1 MSALE
6 LRGLRKSFG
15 SLTVTDDVNLD
26 IVAGQRHA
34 LIGPNGAGKTSL
46 VHQIAGQLAPD
57 AGSIHLDGRRI
68 DGLPPERICR
78 LGLARAFQRNSLFR
92 DLTARQNV
100 RLAVQSRHGPRWN
113 PFVRID
119 DNRMLADL
127 ADASL
132 ARVGLAHRAQVTVRA
147 LSYGECRQ
155 LEIAIALACEPKVL
169 LLDEPTSGI
178 SPTETRQIAELIGS
192 LPPSI
197 AILLVEHDMD
207 VVFALAHRITVLHR
221 GAVLASGT
229 PDEIAT
235 DPAVREVYLGMRGT

>member
-6 LRGLRKSFG
+6 VRGLRKSFG
-15 SLTVTDDVNLD
+15 SLVVTDNVNLD
-26 IVAGQRHA
+26 LVAGERHA

-46 VHQIAGQLAPD
+46 VHQLAGQLAPD
-57 AGSIHLDGRRI
+57 AGSIRLDGHKI

-78 LGLARAFQRNSLFR
+78 LGLARAFQRNTLFR
-92 DLTARQNV
+92 DLSAHENV

-113 PFVRID
+113 PFVRISD
-119 DNRMLADL
+119 HHELADL
-127 ADASL
+127 AEASL
-132 ARVGLAHRAQVTVRA
+132 ARVGLAGRAAVAVRA

-178 SPTETRQIAELIGS
+178 SPTETRQIADLIAS
-192 LPPSI
+192 LPASI

-207 VVFALAHRITVLHR
+207 VVFAIADRITVLHR

-229 PDEIAT
+229 PAQITA
-235 DPAVREVYLGMRGT
+235 DPAVREVYLGGRRT